1 MFSYW
6 ITYYNLLVSVEKRP
20 CIAHSKFI
28 ILYPQGA
35 GVICSEVRSLL
46 ASTRNDKGQ
55 DNVTKP
61 LIIGLYYDDPESV
74 PENELRFAIGAVL
87 STGVFCIHY
96 SNIYI
101 SLTGREGGRVCSKPY
116 NFLILWY
123 FRGGIIR
130 TFRT

>member
-6 ITYYNLLVSVEKRP
+6 ITYYNLLVSACYKTPP
-20 CIAHSKFI
+20 CIPHSKFI
-28 ILYPQGA
+28 ILHPQGA

-87 STGVFCIHY
+87 STGVFCIPY

-101 SLTGREGGRVCSKPY
+101 SFRRGRVCSKPY